1 MQTYIHTQA
10 VASATWTIDHN
21 LDLTSLMIETF
32 LGDGNASPI
41 LPLKITKTTPNQV
54 VVIFSTARAGSARVL
69 GSSGMFVDYSNYVA
83 PVERTIDY
91 TLSPDNPVNPE
102 Q

>member
-1 MQTYIHTQA
+1 MQTYIHTQSTPA
-10 VASATWTIDHN
+10 ATWTIDHN

-32 LGDGNASPI
+32 LDDSNATPI

-69 GSSGMFVDYSNYVA
+69 GSSGVVIDYSNYVA
-83 PVERTIDY
+83 PVERAIDY
-91 TLSPDNPVNPE
+91 TFSPQE
-102 Q
+102 